1 MDNILKYDPASKK
14 LNIVLGMP
22 IGKIGDPQA
31 EREVISH
38 YWAEQFKEH
47 LPKEDLLQMVKQG
60 NAHIGQFVQRTLRC

>member
-31 EREVISH
+31 EKEVISS
-38 YWAEQFKEH
+38 YFTEEFKEH
-47 LPKEDLLQMVKQG
+47 LPKEDLHQMVKQG
-60 NAHIGQFVQRTLRC
+60 NAHIG